1 MHKRCPPARST
12 LAAMQFLT
20 RAAPLIFVA
29 LWHTGFIGGRLG
41 LPHAEPLTLLL
52 YRFAAAAAI
61 LSLAAVYARIP
72 WPKGWQ
78 AVHIGFSGLLL
89 HGIYLGGIFTGIS
102 LGVSAGVTALIASLQ
117 PLLTAVLS
125 GPLLGEQVGGRQWLG
140 LLLGLVGVSFV
151 LFEKLT
157 TAHMPLA
164 GLAACFVGLIAITYG
179 TLHQKKYV
187 GKGDLRTVAA
197 WQYLVCVAF
206 YLPVVPLVENFRVEW
221 TGEFIFAFTWLT
233 LVLSVGTIA
242 LYFWLIRRGSAAGVA
257 SLMYLVPPLTAVS
270 AYFLFDER
278 LGILALIG
286 IAIAAT
292 GVAIVNAKPK
302 AA

>member
-1 MHKRCPPARST
+1 MNIV
-12 LAAMQFLT
+12 T
-20 RAAPLIFVA
+20 RAAPLLFVA

-52 YRFAAAAAI
+52 YRFIAASAI
-61 LSLAAVYARIP
+61 LSLAAFFVRAP

-78 AVHIGFSGLLL
+78 AVHLGLSGLLL
-89 HGIYLGGIFTGIS
+89 HGVYLGGIFYGIS
-102 LGVSAGVTALIASLQ
+102 VGVSAGVTSLIASLQ
-117 PLLTAVLS
+117 PLLTAVLA
-125 GPLLGEQVGGRQWLG
+125 GPLLGEKVGGRQWLG
-140 LLLGLVGVSFV
+140 LVLGLVGVSCV

-157 TAHMPLA
+157 SAHLPLG
-164 GLAACFVGLIAITYG
+164 GLAACFMGLIAITYG
-179 TLHQKKYV
+179 TLHQKKY
-187 GKGDLRTVAA
+187 GGTGDLRTMTA

-206 YLPVVPLVENFRVEW
+206 YLPVVPLLENFHVEW

-257 SLMYLVPPLTAVS
+257 SLMYLVPPLTAIT

-292 GVAIVNAKPK
+292 GVAIVNAKPAK
-302 AA
+302 PRTA